1 MMKISSDTVNVL
13 RNFATVNSSLAV
25 KQGSVL
31 RTISEQ
37 KNILV
42 QAVVNESFPV
52 DFAVYELNQFLGFV
66 SLFDDPDLTFHEN
79 HVQVTDENSRKGS
92 YTYTDQTMIT
102 QPPEK
107 NINVDDAEVKV
118 SMDED
123 DYKNVVKAAH
133 ALQLPDIVISG
144 DGESVSMTAT
154 DVKNSTSNDYSCSV
168 GNSTAKFKMIFKT
181 ENFKF
186 LDDDYEVVLSSKGVG
201 YFKNVNRAVE
211 YWVATETGSEYEE

>member
-1 MMKISSDTVNVL
+1 MMKISNDTLNVL

-42 QAVVNESFPV
+42 QAVVNESLPV

-66 SLFDDPDLTFHEN
+66 SLFDAPDLTFHEN

-107 NINVDDAEVKV
+107 NINVDNAEVKV
-118 SMDED
+118 SMDEE

-144 DGESVSMTAT
+144 DGESVSMTAC
-154 DVKNSTSNDYSCSV
+154 DVKNPTSNDYSCSV
-168 GNSTAKFKMIFKT
+168 GNSTSKFKMIFKT

-186 LDDDYEVVLSSKGVG
+186 LDDNYEVVLSSKGVG

>member
-1 MMKISSDTVNVL
+1 MMKISNDTLNVL

-79 HVQVTDENSRKGS
+79 YVQVTDENSRKGS

-107 NINVDDAEVKV
+107 NINVDNAEVSVK
-118 SMDED
+118 MDEE

-144 DGESVSMTAT
+144 DGESVSMTAC
-154 DVKNSTSNDYSCSV
+154 DVKNPTSNDYSCPV
-168 GNSTAKFKMIFKT
+168 GNSTSKFKMIFKT

-201 YFKNVNRAVE
+201 YFKNTNRAVE
-211 YWVATETGSEYEE
+211 YWVATETGSEYEG

>member
-1 MMKISSDTVNVL
+1 MMKISNDTLNVL

-66 SLFDDPDLTFHEN
+66 SLFDDPDLTFNED
-79 HVQVTDENSRKGS
+79 HVQVTDENSRKGN
-92 YTYTDQTMIT
+92 YTYTDPTMIT

-107 NINVDDAEVKV
+107 NINVDNAEVSVK
-118 SMDED
+118 MDEE

-133 ALQLPDIVISG
+133 ALQLPDIVIRS
-144 DGESVSMTAT
+144 DGETVSIVAT
-154 DVKNSTSNDYSCSV
+154 DVKNQTSNDYSCLV
-168 GNSTAKFKMIFKT
+168 GDTNSKFKMIFKT

-186 LDDDYEVVLSSKGVG
+186 LDGDYEVVLSSKGVG
-201 YFKNVNRAVE
+201 YFKNVNLAVE
-211 YWVATETGSEYEE
+211 YWVATEAGSEYEE

>member
-1 MMKISSDTVNVL
+1 MMKISNDTLNVL

-52 DFAVYELNQFLGFV
+52 DFAVYERNQFLGFV

-79 HVQVTDENSRKGS
+79 YVQVTDENSRKGS

-107 NINVDDAEVKV
+107 NINVDNAEVKV

-144 DGESVSMTAT
+144 DGESVSMTAC
-154 DVKNSTSNDYSCSV
+154 DVKNPTSNDYSCSV
-168 GNSTAKFKMIFKT
+168 GNSTSKFKMIFKT

-186 LDDDYEVVLSSKGVG
+186 LDDNYEVVLSSKGVG
-201 YFKNVNRAVE
+201 YFKNTNRAVE
-211 YWVATETGSEYEE
+211 YWVATETGSEYEG